1 MRIQEA
7 TAKRIKVLC
16 KERHISLNRLAY
28 LSALSP
34 GALRHIINGRTKSTT
49 LATIQKVCDGLEI
62 SVIDFFSDN
71 LFEDI
76 DSEIQ

>member
-16 KERHISLNRLAY
+16 KERHISLNKLAY

-34 GALRHIINGRTKSTT
+34 GALRHIMSGRTKATT

-62 SVIDFFSDN
+62 SVVDFFTDN
-71 LFEDI
+71 VFEDL